1 MPKTHVI
8 KIDDILNGYNNFE
21 KLRDIYQL
29 LNKEVFRGEP
39 IQESDDPL
47 ALLDNMT
54 KEVHAGYA
62 YKLFAVDKGVILVD
76 AFASSET
83 VLKSRFSKL
92 NLGEDTGVWHMR
104 LTLYNVEDKTKNSI
118 EEIISRFPRE
128 PLRIY
133 KPSQPIQQ
141 I

>member
-1 MPKTHVI
+1 MPKTQVI
-8 KIDDILNGYNNFE
+8 EIDDILKGYNNFD
-21 KLRDIYQL
+21 KIRDIYQL

-47 ALLDNMT
+47 ALLHNMT
-54 KEVHAGYA
+54 REINAGYA

-76 AFASSET
+76 AFALPGT

-92 NLGEDTGVWHMR
+92 NLGEDTGVWYMR
-104 LTLYNVEDKTKNSI
+104 LTLHNIEDKTKNSI
-118 EEIISRFPRE
+118 EEIISRFPRG
-128 PLRIY
+128 PTRIY
-133 KPSQPIQQ
+133 TPSQPIQQ